1 MMNKPNLHEY
11 NRPAYITG
19 LAHRVLQPNAPT
31 PLPTVVMVHGRYG
44 SEDVTWVFAQAMPK
58 DWLLIAPRAILPEKE
73 NPSDEAGFSWL
84 NMPHGRW
91 PRLDEF
97 DDAVTALADF
107 VHALP
112 DLYGA
117 DPDQI
122 YLLGFSQG
130 AAASLALAIREPG
143 LVKGVM
149 SLVGFAPEFDSEN
162 LAAPGLDGLP
172 VFMAV
177 GQKDEK
183 VPLTVAQASA
193 ERLRKAGVALNY
205 QEYATGHRLNSA
217 GVRDL
222 RSWIHTQAGL
232 SAP

>member
-11 NRPAYITG
+11 DRPAYITG
-19 LAHRVLQPNAPT
+19 LAHRVLQPAARP

-44 SEDVTWVFAQAMPK
+44 TEDVSWVFAPAMPD
-58 DWLLIAPRAILPEKE
+58 DWLLISPRAILPEKE
-73 NPSDEAGFSWL
+73 KPNDESGYSWL

-107 VHALP
+107 IRALP
-112 DLYGA
+112 DLYGS
-117 DPDQI
+117 DPEQI

-130 AAASLALAIREPG
+130 AAASLALAISHPD

-149 SLVGFAPEFDSEN
+149 SLVGFAPELPDPSEFD
-162 LAAPGLDGLP
+162 LQGFP

-177 GQKDEK
+177 GQKDDR
-183 VPLTVAQASA
+183 VPLAVAQSSA
-193 ERLRKAGVALNY
+193 ERLREAGVDLSY

-217 GVRDL
+217 GMRDL
-222 RSWIHTQAGL
+222 DSWINGFNKQ
-232 SAP
+232 

>member
-11 NRPAYITG
+11 DRPAYITG
-19 LAHRVLQPNAPT
+19 LAHRVLQPSATP

-44 SEDVTWVFAQAMPK
+44 TEDVSWVFASAMPA
-58 DWLLIAPRAILPEKE
+58 DWLLIAPRAILPEQEKQ
-73 NPSDEAGFSWL
+73 SDETGYSWL

-107 VHALP
+107 IRALP

-117 DPDQI
+117 DPEQI

-130 AAASLALAIREPG
+130 AAASLALAITHPG

-149 SLVGFAPEFDSEN
+149 SLVGFAPELPDP
-162 LAAPGLDGLP
+162 AASGLQDFP

-177 GQKDEK
+177 GQKDDR
-183 VPLTVAQASA
+183 VPLAVAQSSA
-193 ERLRKAGVALNY
+193 ERLRQAGVALSY

-217 GVRDL
+217 GLSDL
-222 RSWIHTQAGL
+222 KSWIHGINE
-232 SAP
+232 